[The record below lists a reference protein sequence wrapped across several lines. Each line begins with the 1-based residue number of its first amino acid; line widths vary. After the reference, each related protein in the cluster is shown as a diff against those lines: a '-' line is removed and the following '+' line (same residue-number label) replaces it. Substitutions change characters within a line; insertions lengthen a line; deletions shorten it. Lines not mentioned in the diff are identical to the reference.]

1 MIEAVIFD
9 MDGVLIDSEPLW
21 RESLSR
27 VMKRVG
33 LTVTHEMTIKFMG
46 IRTQEVIEM
55 LYRMEPWTGKSQEE
69 VIEEIL
75 DDVIGLIEER
85 GKPMSGIIEAIS
97 FPKQQSL
104 PIALA
109 SSSPMRVIDAIVD
122 KLGIRSQFKALFSAE
137 YEPYGKPHPA
147 VFLTTAKEIGI
158 RPESC
163 LVIEDSI
170 NGVIAAKAAKMRVIA
185 IPDPEI
191 ANARQFGVA
200 DYTFDSAEWLTES
213 VWKQVLA

>member
-1 MIEAVIFD
+1 

-21 RESLSR
+21 RESLTR
-27 VMKRVG
+27 VMKTVG
-33 LTVTHEMTIKFMG
+33 LTVTHEMTLKFMG

-55 LYRMEPWTGKSQEE
+55 LYQMEPWTEKSQEQ

-75 DDVIGLIEER
+75 DDVIELIGER
-85 GKPMSGIIEAIS
+85 GKPMPGIPEAFA
-97 FPKQQSL
+97 FPNQQGL
-104 PIALA
+104 PLALA

-122 KLGIRSQFKALFSAE
+122 KLGIRSQFKAIFSAE

-147 VFLTTAKEIGI
+147 VFLTTAQEISV
-158 RPESC
+158 RPTSC

-170 NGVIAAKAAKMRVIA
+170 NGVIAAKAAKMRAIA

-191 ANARQFGVA
+191 VSARQFGIA
-200 DYTFDSAEWLTES
+200 DYTFDSAEWLTDS
-213 VWKQVLA
+213 VWKQILA